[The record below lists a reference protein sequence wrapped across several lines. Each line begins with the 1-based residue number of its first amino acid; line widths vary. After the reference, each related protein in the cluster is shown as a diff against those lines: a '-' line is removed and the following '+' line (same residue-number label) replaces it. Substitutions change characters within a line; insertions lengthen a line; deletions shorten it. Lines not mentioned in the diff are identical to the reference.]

1 MPARVPIRKK
11 NTLKEKTPSP
21 ETTEKPEQEAAPNQ
35 PPIELESPSQDS
47 PAQNHNLV
55 QKEAPH
61 PFETKSR
68 RLFFAGIVISA
79 FVLGATI
86 ATLYFKISEEGT
98 DSLAAGD
105 TLSGA
110 TAEPEPTPTPLPRSE
125 ITLEILNGS
134 DVAGLAAK
142 TKANFEKLGY
152 PVSRIGNAEENVEV
166 NQLYLDQDIDKE
178 SLQYLLEDAQS
189 ELKISEV
196 SGTKDIET
204 TAQIVLSSN

>member
-1 MPARVPIRKK
+1 LKVPLKIPRHKTTTLSRKK
-11 NTLKEKTPSP
+11 PLILSKPKADASSLPGLLSPPSSLAPPSPPFTLKSAKKALIVLPRE
-21 ETTEKPEQEAAPNQ
+21 
-35 PPIELESPSQDS
+35 ILS
-47 PAQNHNLV
+47 PAPL
-55 QKEAPH
+55 
-61 PFETKSR
+61 
-68 RLFFAGIVISA
+68 L
-79 FVLGATI
+79 
-86 ATLYFKISEEGT
+86 
-98 DSLAAGD
+98 SL
-105 TLSGA
+105 SQQ
-110 TAEPEPTPTPLPRSE
+110 
-125 ITLEILNGS
+125 ITLKILNGS

-152 PVSRIGNAEENVEV
+152 PVSRIGNAEENAEV